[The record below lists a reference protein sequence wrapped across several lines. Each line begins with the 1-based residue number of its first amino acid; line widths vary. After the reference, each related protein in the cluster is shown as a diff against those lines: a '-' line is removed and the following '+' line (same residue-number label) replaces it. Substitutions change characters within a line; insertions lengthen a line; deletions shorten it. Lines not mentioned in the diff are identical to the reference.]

1 MIRWVEKKTCNLLV
15 SEEPTTNMTNDSKIK
30 LRNKRLSDAR
40 NDYEWQRDSEL
51 ARLDASTP
59 ITCSFQEYL
68 SDYTDAIQYPSLYR
82 HPFSLETQDDE
93 HIGNCVYY
101 NIDQNKGEAELGIMI
116 GERQYWN
123 KGYGTD
129 AVSALINH
137 IFRRTKL
144 NRIYLKTLVSNTRAH
159 KCFLKCNLKPC
170 GYLERDGYEFLLM
183 EIYRREWQ
191 EQQSKTSPAP

>member
-1 MIRWVEKKTCNLLV
+1 
-15 SEEPTTNMTNDSKIK
+15 MTNDSKIK
-30 LRNKRLSDAR
+30 LRIKRLSDAR

-51 ARLDASTP
+51 ARLDAATP

-68 SDYTDAIQYPSLYR
+68 ADYTDEIQYPSLYR
-82 HPFSLETQDDE
+82 RPFSLETQDGK

-101 NIDQNKGEAELGIMI
+101 NVDEDRGEAELGIMI
-116 GERQYWN
+116 GDREYWN

-129 AVSALINH
+129 AVSIFINH

-144 NRIYLKTLVSNTRAH
+144 NRIYLKSLVSNTRAH
-159 KCFLKCNLKPC
+159 RCFMKCNLKPC

-191 EQQSKTSPAP
+191 EQQPETSPAQQ

>member
-1 MIRWVEKKTCNLLV
+1 
-15 SEEPTTNMTNDSKIK
+15 MTNDSKIK

-40 NDYEWQRDSEL
+40 NDYDWQKDSEL
-51 ARLDASTP
+51 TRLDATTP
-59 ITCSFQEYL
+59 IPCSFQEYL
-68 SDYTDAIQYPSLYR
+68 ADYTDEIQYPSPYR
-82 HPFSLETQDDE
+82 RPFSMETQDGK

-101 NIDQNKGEAELGIMI
+101 NINEDRGEAELGIMI
-116 GERQYWN
+116 GDRQYWN

-159 KCFLKCNLKPC
+159 KCFLKSNLKPC

-191 EQQSKTSPAP
+191 EQPSETSPAP

>member
-1 MIRWVEKKTCNLLV
+1 
-15 SEEPTTNMTNDSKIK
+15 MTNDSKIR

-40 NDYEWQRDSEL
+40 NDYEWQRDCEL
-51 ARLDASTP
+51 ARLDATTP
-59 ITCSFQEYL
+59 IACSFQEYL
-68 SDYTDAIQYPSLYR
+68 TDYTDEIQYPSLYR
-82 HPFSLETQDDE
+82 RPFSMETQDGK

-101 NIDQNKGEAELGIMI
+101 NINEDRGETELGIMI
-116 GERQYWN
+116 GDRQYWN
-123 KGYGTD
+123 KGYGKD

-159 KCFLKCNLKPC
+159 RCFLKCNLKPC

-191 EQQSKTSPAP
+191 EHQSETPSTP

>member
-1 MIRWVEKKTCNLLV
+1 
-15 SEEPTTNMTNDSKIK
+15 MTNNNKII

-40 NDYEWQRDSEL
+40 NDYEWHKDSEL
-51 ARLDASTP
+51 AWLDATTP
-59 ITCSFQEYL
+59 IACSFQEYL
-68 SDYTDAIQYPSLYR
+68 ADYTDEIQYPSTYR
-82 HPFSLETQDDE
+82 RPFSMETQDGK

-101 NIDQNKGEAELGIMI
+101 NINENIGEAELGIMI
-116 GERQYWN
+116 GDRQYWN
-123 KGYGTD
+123 KGYGTA
-129 AVSALINH
+129 AVSALVNH

-159 KCFLKCNLKPC
+159 RCFMKCSLKPC

-191 EQQSKTSPAP
+191 EQQPETSPSP